1 MTAQAF
7 VELRELALN
16 TQIGTYG
23 PMDTPPDTH
32 LLDLTLG
39 IGSHRVLIAKDEMAN
54 VFDYDP
60 LMAEIDRLA
69 EDGHYETQER
79 LMTRIAQACV
89 AYPDILCIDIRLRK
103 APVSRPPYRAG
114 SPRRRRHARAGS
126 LGQSPSAR
134 QGPRQS
140 SG

>member
-23 PMDTPPDTH
+23 PLDTPPDTH

-39 IGSHRVLIAKDEMAN
+39 IGSHRVLIAKDEMAD

-89 AYPDILCIDIRLRK
+89 AYPDILSIDICLRK
-103 APVSRPPYRAG
+103 APVRRGTGVLGVRLSLNEAATQDLRH
-114 SPRRRRHARAGS
+114 SLQNPR
-126 LGQSPSAR
+126 
-134 QGPRQS
+134 
-140 SG
+140 